1 MGQLVGTHQHQ
12 KIPNPSRKVLPIQH
26 EYNPKYNYF
35 SISQKETITTNNT
48 KISAFTFLSMKHID
62 SITFIFNNINHQIRI
77 LNLPIVM
84 TFLSIQVQEDL
95 QFQFFLLQLINLQY
109 VCLYHF
115 LYKLSYGTVQKI
127 LKIIIHILQKKW
139 SLNPK
144 LKHIYLH
151 VLFFCV
157 FHYLLLLVLVQAT
170 TSNIFISYIHDSHQI
185 SLENIFQHSI

>member
-1 MGQLVGTHQHQ
+1 
-12 KIPNPSRKVLPIQH
+12 
-26 EYNPKYNYF
+26 
-35 SISQKETITTNNT
+35 
-48 KISAFTFLSMKHID
+48 
-62 SITFIFNNINHQIRI
+62 
-77 LNLPIVM
+77 M

-144 LKHIYLH
+144 LKHFFFFFFWVCFII
-151 VLFFCV
+151 FFCLFLSRQQLQIFSSHIFMIRTK
-157 FHYLLLLVLVQAT
+157 FHWKT
-170 TSNIFISYIHDSHQI
+170 FSNILFDWTPSS
-185 SLENIFQHSI
+185 ECNPVSIIMQVSCDL

>member
-1 MGQLVGTHQHQ
+1 
-12 KIPNPSRKVLPIQH
+12 
-26 EYNPKYNYF
+26 
-35 SISQKETITTNNT
+35 
-48 KISAFTFLSMKHID
+48 
-62 SITFIFNNINHQIRI
+62 
-77 LNLPIVM
+77 M

-115 LYKLSYGTVQKI
+115 LYKLSYRTVQKI

-151 VLFFCV
+151 VLFFLVCFILFFSLFLSRQQLQIFSSHIFMIRTK
-157 FHYLLLLVLVQAT
+157 FHWKT
-170 TSNIFISYIHDSHQI
+170 FSNILFDWTPSS
-185 SLENIFQHSI
+185 ECNPVSIIMQVSCDL